1 MTDTQLTPEAFGP
14 AHHGVHIVENEDGD
28 QWFAH
33 GHHSARR
40 IAAAMNH
47 AIREMRPGE
56 PSGLTLNDVRV
67 GMRQAWGNNV
77 QHDEDGVRWDT
88 CDPGDPGAF
97 PFTEVR
103 L

>member
-1 MTDTQLTPEAFGP
+1 MTDIDITPGDFGP
-14 AHHGVHIVENEDGD
+14 ARHGVHIFENEDGD
-28 QWFAH
+28 WFAY

-56 PSGLTLNDVRV
+56 PSGLTLNGVRAD
-67 GMRQAWGNNV
+67 MRQAWGNNV
-77 QHDEDGVRWDT
+77 QRDGVRWDT

-97 PFTEVR
+97 PFTEVW